1 MVWALQAPFTESP
14 FSCTQCTELS
24 KDLGFSQVFLCSS
37 WFFAKKDKKAQGW
50 GVGSEWL
57 LTKSTP
63 SNMGLVII
71 AGVQLLLKKF
81 GYFT

>member
-1 MVWALQAPFTESP
+1 MVWALQALFTESP

-24 KDLGFSQVFLCSS
+24 KDLGFSQVFLAPAGFFCKKGQKS
-37 WFFAKKDKKAQGW
+37 WGW